1 MLLLEIG
8 ILVILVMRIVAYAKL
23 KGQTGL
29 KWGTLL
35 VLNWFM
41 FELLGIS
48 LATYLLNIQLD
59 MNFVQTNPGYFVLLS
74 IFGIGCG
81 FLGYFM
87 TRMMLDRSTV

>member
-1 MLLLEIG
+1 MFDLIILI
-8 ILVILVMRIVAYAKL
+8 ILVRRIVAYAKQ
-23 KGQTGL
+23 KGQKGF
-29 KWGTLL
+29 KWGILL

-48 LATYLLNIQLD
+48 MATYLLNIKFDLV
-59 MNFVQTNPGYFVLLS
+59 FIQTNPGYALLLS

-87 TRMMLDRSTV
+87 TRRMMDRAIV